1 MILTCPAC
9 ATSYFVPD
17 AAIGPNGRRVR
28 CKSCGHDW
36 HAVSEDAPLDL
47 AEVAAAV
54 APASPLDA
62 PLNEEPAAPPPLPQ
76 AFRAREQERRRARE
90 AVRQGLAW
98 GLLIVLIMAV
108 MVSAYIWRDSI
119 VARVPG
125 LATAYKAVG
134 IHTNAVGLEF
144 EAENARY
151 AAHDTSRVV
160 VSGALRNIRDYE
172 IVAPPIRISILD
184 NAGRE
189 IDHKIIRIDGP
200 PVLPGKV
207 EGFAAILPNPEG
219 RFATAS
225 MTFITEPKAKPAAA
239 PKAAPKAAPDAA
251 PKGATRE
258 AEAAKAEPAAA
269 ASTEADTARTD
280 GLRRIGTLPST
291 EPPLDNGGTAGV
303 SAGNG

>member
-98 GLLIVLIMAV
+98 GLLIVLIMSV
-108 MVSAYIWRDSI
+108 LVSAYIWRDSI

-160 VSGALRNIRDYE
+160 VSGAVRNIRDYE

-225 MTFITEPKAKPAAA
+225 MTFITEPKAKPAPAAASPSTKGAKGEAEAA
-239 PKAAPKAAPDAA
+239 PKAAQVEPTSAA
-251 PKGATRE
+251 T
-258 AEAAKAEPAAA
+258 AEAA
-269 ASTEADTARTD
+269 SRTD

>member
-17 AAIGPNGRRVR
+17 TAIGPNGRRVR

-36 HAVSEDAPLDL
+36 RAVSEDAPLDL

-62 PLNEEPAAPPPLPQ
+62 PLNEDPATPPPLPQ

-108 MVSAYIWRDSI
+108 LVSAYIWRDSI

-160 VSGALRNIRDYE
+160 VSGAVRNIRDHE

-207 EGFAAILPNPEG
+207 EGFAAILPNPQG

-225 MTFITEPKAKPAAA
+225 MTFITQPKAKPAAP
-239 PKAAPKAAPDAA
+239 PKAAPSAS
-251 PKGATRE
+251 PKGAAAE
-258 AEAAKAEPAAA
+258 AEAVEAAEAEPVA
-269 ASTEADTARTD
+269 ASPTETTANRAD
-280 GLRRIGTLPST
+280 GLRRIGTLPLT
-291 EPPLDNGGTAGV
+291 DQPLDNGALSGV

>member
-98 GLLIVLIMAV
+98 GLLIVLIMSV
-108 MVSAYIWRDSI
+108 LVSAYIWRDSI

-160 VSGALRNIRDYE
+160 VSGAVRNIRDYE

-225 MTFITEPKAKPAAA
+225 MTFITEPRARPAPAAASPSPKGAKREAEAA
-239 PKAAPKAAPDAA
+239 PKAAEIEPTSAA
-251 PKGATRE
+251 T
-258 AEAAKAEPAAA
+258 AEAA
-269 ASTEADTARTD
+269 SRTD